1 MGSSGIN
8 ASTFFFFFF
17 FFFYIVSLRTL
28 SYASKF
34 KCYVE
39 TTQQRPQRVATECLL
54 GHGLAQPRARL
65 LARVARRE
73 GGEPQEAL
81 ATRAEAGARDGD
93 DLRRLE
99 QLGEYVPRAL
109 ALQVD
114 EDVGRVVAAVHLKAQ
129 VEHRVLQNLRVA
141 HVVVDELLDP
151 H

>member
-1 MGSSGIN
+1 M
-8 ASTFFFFFF
+8 
-17 FFFYIVSLRTL
+17 YIVSLRTL

-99 QLGEYVPRAL
+99 QLV
-109 ALQVD
+109 
-114 EDVGRVVAAVHLKAQ
+114 RV
-129 VEHRVLQNLRVA
+129 RVKVRVRLRVRVRVRVRTLTLTPTLTLTSENMS
-141 HVVVDELLDP
+141 HELLP
-151 H
+151 SRSTKT